1 MRMAFLVNRVETEI
15 DEYATTRLAK
25 AAALMGHEVWYIGL
39 GDVKIGEPDGE
50 IGAHARPGIAR
61 DDDTLTAFVDRMKE
75 SSAERIRL
83 DKLDAVFLRNDSIED
98 LQDRPWASSLG
109 AVFGQ
114 LLVAHGV
121 TVVNDPTVLLRAAA
135 KVYLDEFP
143 AEIRPRS
150 LVTRNE
156 EDVRNFIS
164 SVGRSIIKPLYGA
177 KGRNVFMVD
186 GEDEPNLNQIMEAV
200 LEDGYIYAQGYVD
213 GAEEGDMRIFLLDGE
228 LIEVDGHISAF
239 RRVPDGNDP
248 RANISTG
255 GRMQPGDITENM
267 RAVVE
272 AMRDKLVQDGMFFVG
287 IDVIGDKVVEI
298 NAESPGGLQAI
309 ERLYEVDICPVVI
322 DALERRTRMARA
334 RPSFDTPT
342 TTAPGFSPQR
352 AGQQERVGHFAWT
365 PLFQHQH
372 DGSPSS
378 PTGRSPS
385 VAVSTNSGR

>member
-39 GDVKIGEPDGE
+39 GDVRIGEPDGE
-50 IGAHARPGIAR
+50 IGAHARLGIAR

-109 AVFGQ
+109 AVFGE

-121 TVVNDPTVLLRAAA
+121 TVVNDPTVLLRAAT

-150 LVTRNE
+150 MLTRNE

-164 SVGRSIIKPLYGA
+164 SVGRCIIKPLHGA

-186 GEDEPNLNQIMEAV
+186 GDDEPNLNQIMEAV

-228 LIEVDGHISAF
+228 LIEVDGHVAAF
-239 RRVPDGNDP
+239 RRVPEGNDP
-248 RANISTG
+248 RANISAG
-255 GRMQPGDITENM
+255 GRMQPGDITEKE

-322 DALERRTRMARA
+322 DALERRTRNGAG
-334 RPSFDTPT
+334 TPT
-342 TTAPGFSPQR
+342 ANG
-352 AGQQERVGHFAWT
+352 
-365 PLFQHQH
+365 
-372 DGSPSS
+372 
-378 PTGRSPS
+378 
-385 VAVSTNSGR
+385 

>member
-1 MRMAFLVNRVETEI
+1 MRMAFVVNRAETEV

-25 AAALMGHEVWYIGL
+25 AAALMGHEVWYVGL
-39 GDVKIGEPDGE
+39 GDLRIGEPDGE
-50 IGAHARPGIAR
+50 IGAHARPGTAR

-75 SSAERIRL
+75 SSAKRIRV

-98 LQDRPWASSLG
+98 LQERPWASSLG
-109 AVFGQ
+109 ALFGQ

-121 TVVNDPTVLLRAAA
+121 TVVNRPTMLMHAAT
-135 KVYLDEFP
+135 KMYLDEFP

-150 LVTRNE
+150 LLTRNE

-164 SVGRSIIKPLYGA
+164 SVGRSIIKPLSGA

-186 GEDEPNLNQIMEAV
+186 GEEEPNLNQMMEAV
-200 LEDGYIYAQGYVD
+200 LDDGYIYAQGYVD

-239 RRVPDGNDP
+239 RRVPEGNDP
-248 RANISTG
+248 RANISAG
-255 GRMQPGDITENM
+255 GRMEPGDITEKE

-309 ERLYEVDICPVVI
+309 ERLYEIDIGPFVI
-322 DALERRTRMARA
+322 DALERRTR
-334 RPSFDTPT
+334 T
-342 TTAPGFSPQR
+342 
-352 AGQQERVGHFAWT
+352 
-365 PLFQHQH
+365 
-372 DGSPSS
+372 
-378 PTGRSPS
+378 
-385 VAVSTNSGR
+385 

>member
-1 MRMAFLVNRVETEI
+1 MRIVFLVNRVETEI

-25 AAALMGHEVWYIGL
+25 AAALMGHEVWYVGV

-50 IGAHARPGIAR
+50 IGAHAHPGIAR
-61 DDDTLTAFVDRMKE
+61 GDDTLTAFVDRMKE
-75 SSAERIRL
+75 SSVERIRL

-109 AVFGQ
+109 SVFGE

-121 TVVNDPTVLLRAAA
+121 TVVNDPTVLERAAT
-135 KVYLDEFP
+135 KMYLDEFP

-150 LVTRNE
+150 LMTRNE

-164 SVGRSIIKPLYGA
+164 SVGRSIIKPLCGA

-228 LIEVDGHISAF
+228 LIEVDGHVSAF
-239 RRVPDGNDP
+239 RRVPEGNDP

-255 GRMQPGDITENM
+255 GRMQPGEISEEQ
-267 RAVVE
+267 RAMVE

-309 ERLYEVDICPVVI
+309 ERLYEVDISPVVI
-322 DALERRTRMARA
+322 DALERRTRNGTA
-334 RPSFDTPT
+334 TPT
-342 TTAPGFSPQR
+342 ANG
-352 AGQQERVGHFAWT
+352 
-365 PLFQHQH
+365 
-372 DGSPSS
+372 
-378 PTGRSPS
+378 
-385 VAVSTNSGR
+385 

>member
-1 MRMAFLVNRVETEI
+1 
-15 DEYATTRLAK
+15 
-25 AAALMGHEVWYIGL
+25 
-39 GDVKIGEPDGE
+39 
-50 IGAHARPGIAR
+50 
-61 DDDTLTAFVDRMKE
+61 MKE

-114 LLVAHGV
+114 LLDGARCHRGQRP
-121 TVVNDPTVLLRAAA
+121 DGALRAAT

-150 LVTRNE
+150 LMTRNE
-156 EDVRNFIS
+156 EDVRDFIS
-164 SVGRSIIKPLYGA
+164 SVGRSIIKPLCGA

-228 LIEVDGHISAF
+228 LIEVDGHVSAF
-239 RRVPDGNDP
+239 RRVPEGNDP
-248 RANISTG
+248 RANICAG
-255 GRMQPGDITENM
+255 GRMQPGDITEKQ
-267 RAVVE
+267 RAVVK
-272 AMRDKLVQDGMFFVG
+272 AMHDKLVQDGMFFVG
-287 IDVIGDKVVEI
+287 IDVIGDKVIEI

-322 DALERRTRMARA
+322 DALERRTRNGAWHA
-334 RPSFDTPT
+334 DS
-342 TTAPGFSPQR
+342 QR
-352 AGQQERVGHFAWT
+352 LGHFAWT
-365 PLFQHQH
+365 PLIQYQH

-385 VAVSTNSGR
+385 VAVSTNSGS

>member
-25 AAALMGHEVWYIGL
+25 AAALMGHEVWYVGL
-39 GDVKIGEPDGE
+39 GDLRIGEPDGE
-50 IGAHARPGIAR
+50 IGAHARPGMAR
-61 DDDTLTAFVDRMKE
+61 DDDTLTVFVDRMKE

-109 AVFGQ
+109 SVFGQ
-114 LLVAHGV
+114 LLVTHGV
-121 TVVNDPTVLLRAAA
+121 TVVNDPTVLLRAGT

-150 LVTRNE
+150 LMTRNE

-164 SVGRSIIKPLYGA
+164 SVGRSIIKPLCGA

-228 LIEVDGHISAF
+228 LIEVDGHVSAF
-239 RRVPDGNDP
+239 RRVPEGNDP

-255 GRMQPGDITENM
+255 GRMQPGDITEEQ
-267 RAVVE
+267 RAMVE

-322 DALERRTRMARA
+322 DALERRTRNGTG
-334 RPSFDTPT
+334 TPT
-342 TTAPGFSPQR
+342 ANG
-352 AGQQERVGHFAWT
+352 
-365 PLFQHQH
+365 
-372 DGSPSS
+372 
-378 PTGRSPS
+378 
-385 VAVSTNSGR
+385 

>member
-1 MRMAFLVNRVETEI
+1 MRIAFLVNQVETEI

-25 AAALMGHEVWYIGL
+25 AAALMGHEVWYVGL
-39 GDVKIGEPDGE
+39 GDLRIGEPDGE
-50 IGAHARPGIAR
+50 IGAHARPGIAQ
-61 DDDTLTAFVDRMKE
+61 DDDTLTAFVDRVKE
-75 SSAERIRL
+75 STAKRIRM
-83 DKLDAVFLRNDSIED
+83 DKLDVVFLRNDSIED

-109 AVFGQ
+109 ATFGQ
-114 LLVAHGV
+114 LLMAHGV
-121 TVVNDPTVLLRAAA
+121 TVVNDPTVLLRAAT

-164 SVGRSIIKPLYGA
+164 SVGRSIIKPLCGA
-177 KGRNVFMVD
+177 KGRNVFLVD

-200 LEDGYIYAQGYVD
+200 QEDGYIYAQGYVD

-228 LIEVDGHISAF
+228 LIEVDGHIAAF
-239 RRVPDGNDP
+239 QRVPEGNDP
-248 RANISTG
+248 RANISAG
-255 GRMQPGDITENM
+255 GMMQPGEITGQK

-298 NAESPGGLQAI
+298 NADSPGGLQAI

-322 DALERRTRMARA
+322 DALERRA
-334 RPSFDTPT
+334 
-342 TTAPGFSPQR
+342 QK
-352 AGQQERVGHFAWT
+352 
-365 PLFQHQH
+365 
-372 DGSPSS
+372 
-378 PTGRSPS
+378 
-385 VAVSTNSGR
+385 

>member
-1 MRMAFLVNRVETEI
+1 MRIAFLVNRVETEI

-25 AAALMGHEVWYIGL
+25 AAARMGHEVWYVGL

-50 IGAHARPGIAR
+50 IGAHAHPGMAR
-61 DDDTLTAFVDRMKE
+61 GDDTLTAFVDRMKE

-109 AVFGQ
+109 SVFGA

-121 TVVNDPTVLLRAAA
+121 TVVNDPTVLVRAAT

-150 LVTRNE
+150 LMTRNE
-156 EDVRNFIS
+156 EDVRTFIS
-164 SVGRSIIKPLYGA
+164 SVGRSIIKPLHGA

-228 LIEVDGHISAF
+228 LIEVDGHVSAF
-239 RRVPDGNDP
+239 RRVPQGNDP

-255 GRMQPGDITENM
+255 GRMQPGEITEEQ
-267 RAVVE
+267 RAMVE

-287 IDVIGDKVVEI
+287 IDVIGDKVIEI

-309 ERLYEVDICPVVI
+309 ERLYEVDISPVVI
-322 DALERRTRMARA
+322 DALERRTRNGTG
-334 RPSFDTPT
+334 TPT
-342 TTAPGFSPQR
+342 ANG
-352 AGQQERVGHFAWT
+352 
-365 PLFQHQH
+365 
-372 DGSPSS
+372 
-378 PTGRSPS
+378 
-385 VAVSTNSGR
+385 

>member
-1 MRMAFLVNRVETEI
+1 VRIVFLVNRVETEI

-25 AAALMGHEVWYIGL
+25 AAALMGHEVWYVGV

-50 IGAHARPGIAR
+50 IGAHAHPGIAR
-61 DDDTLTAFVDRMKE
+61 GHDTLTAFVDRMKE

-109 AVFGQ
+109 SVFGE

-121 TVVNDPTVLLRAAA
+121 TVVNDPTVLERAAT
-135 KVYLDEFP
+135 KMYLDEFP

-150 LVTRNE
+150 LMTRNE

-164 SVGRSIIKPLYGA
+164 SVGRSIIKPLCGA

-200 LEDGYIYAQGYVD
+200 LEDGYIYAQGYVE

-228 LIEVDGHISAF
+228 LIEVDGHVAAF
-239 RRVPDGNDP
+239 QRVPDGNDP
-248 RANISTG
+248 RANISAG
-255 GRMQPGDITENM
+255 GTMQPGEITKEK

-272 AMRDKLVQDGMFFVG
+272 ALHDKLVEDGMFFVG

-298 NAESPGGLQAI
+298 NTESPGGLQAI
-309 ERLYEVDICPVVI
+309 ERLYGVDICPVVV
-322 DALERRTRMARA
+322 DALESRT
-334 RPSFDTPT
+334 
-342 TTAPGFSPQR
+342 
-352 AGQQERVGHFAWT
+352 
-365 PLFQHQH
+365 LK
-372 DGSPSS
+372 
-378 PTGRSPS
+378 
-385 VAVSTNSGR
+385 